1 MAEKKSGLWAFFDV
15 KTNDKSKAVCKECNA
30 VLSRGKPDNPKSF
43 STSSLITHLR
53 SKHPLQYHNMNSL
66 KSSIA
71 EDPATWW
78 KFNTTKYPTI
88 SKVAQVYLAPPT
100 SVPSERLFSTAGD
113 IITEHRTRLLP
124 DNAEKLIFLKYNAS
138 LI

>member
-1 MAEKKSGLWAFFDV
+1 MAEKKFGVWAFFDV
-15 KTNDKSKAVCKECNA
+15 KTNDKSKAVSKECNA
-30 VLSRGKPDNPKSF
+30 VLSRG
-43 STSSLITHLR
+43 R
-53 SKHPLQYHNMNSL
+53 
-66 KSSIA
+66 
-71 EDPATWW
+71 PATWW
-78 KFNTTKYPTI
+78 KFNTRKYPTI
-88 SKVAQVYLAPPT
+88 SKVAQVYLAPPPT

>member
-1 MAEKKSGLWAFFDV
+1 
-15 KTNDKSKAVCKECNA
+15 
-30 VLSRGKPDNPKSF
+30 R
-43 STSSLITHLR
+43 
-53 SKHPLQYHNMNSL
+53 Q
-66 KSSIA
+66 

-78 KFNTTKYPTI
+78 KFNTAKYPTI
-88 SKVAQVYLAPPT
+88 SKVAQVYLAPPPT